1 MPVGVNLPSRLK
13 PIGTKFI
20 AMRGKLQPAAAR
32 GCGCRRAHLRRRADA
47 PRDRWAIAKR
57 HFVRRRRE
65 TALCGERC
73 GPSPRD
79 PSSVHPRASAAQL
92 RLGVQ
97 PLRGLGSG
105 AVPLRCRT
113 IAVRMRRS
121 CGRLA
126 AAKSPSV
133 VLRAARG
140 CDDAA
145 AVRACV
151 RPVAQPIWDI
161 GMFWD
166 VLGRFG
172 TFWDVCGR
180 PCETVTWPFQLERR
194 KQRATNSPT
203 KRPFA
208 ALEQRPGGPHSPLQL
223 GASTRIQPPLPSAA
237 RCAPPSARLR
247 AKYTRAREEGPLA
260 HSQGIFERQLQAV
273 TEDFGNLH
281 ELPQSAQPGSRNC

>member
-65 TALCGERC
+65 TALCGERR
-73 GPSPRD
+73 GPSPGLARD

-92 RLGVQ
+92 RPGVQ

-121 CGRLA
+121 CGWLA
-126 AAKSPSV
+126 AAEPPHV
-133 VLRAARG
+133 TLGAARG

-145 AVRACV
+145 VVRACV
-151 RPVAQPIWDI
+151 R
-161 GMFWD
+161 
-166 VLGRFG
+166 
-172 TFWDVCGR
+172 
-180 PCETVTWPFQLERR
+180 
-194 KQRATNSPT
+194 
-203 KRPFA
+203 
-208 ALEQRPGGPHSPLQL
+208 GGWRGGL
-223 GASTRIQPPLPSAA
+223 
-237 RCAPPSARLR
+237 
-247 AKYTRAREEGPLA
+247 
-260 HSQGIFERQLQAV
+260 
-273 TEDFGNLH
+273 
-281 ELPQSAQPGSRNC
+281 